1 MPGSMPVQDP
11 SKDFAEDLA
20 TLNSDE
26 KLPNTRIKEV
36 YDSLTSRLLRLDG
49 SAVSQSAAAAVAR
62 AVLTSQ
68 DGRQLWR
75 VLNTSATSGQAASA
89 LRLLS
94 AAVACGGAPA
104 RTVLAEFQFSHG
116 RLPQVAAVKNLASET
131 DVRTEFVTFVL
142 AFLVGADRLLVQAIL
157 DKVTPLMLVLSG
169 LNTDRAS
176 TIHFVLSTFK
186 QAILENS
193 KIAKKDK
200 LRLFNSRNLSPLL
213 QLYKWRGHQLTWKS
227 RTNRYKKKKK
237 SGVAADEDE
246 EEGANPADPEELLQV
261 RENVHQFLSILCTSH
276 KAGIVF
282 KDASLGT
289 SGSNCNPV
297 LLEVLKNLS
306 RPWRDELTAE
316 LVISTLSACPDLCR
330 HYLPS
335 LSSALC
341 PARPSA
347 EWRAAVAMVTRAVA
361 SVQLTMPSGDARL
374 MPEAVCRVAAACY
387 YPPPVQELIRD
398 GIGHEDAAVR
408 ADCLRLLLA
417 VTDQVAALQ
426 TQLAN
431 SVEYGAMAR
440 AALSSDITRYLPA
453 PNQLTT
459 LWSQLTA
466 SEAPPAAEVA
476 LLARVLI
483 GCQRVAS
490 QEWRLQPMLLGQLQ
504 GKLAELQLPEDELQL
519 LRDQLQQLTEG
530 RQYVVPV
537 DRCLVPSDVPRILA
551 EIRGEHF
558 VETTDDTTEAAE
570 NPEGV
575 KLEPKDTT
583 EKSEE
588 KMKDEALPTLSGASK
603 QQRFESFVAMTT
615 KLLRTTPPP
624 LSKLRSLVAQL
635 TEALNDVT
643 TASTN
648 NKKRA
653 SSEGTDD
660 ASTTPT
666 KRSKKSKSKTSA
678 VKEEPEENT
687 DDATGTELSR
697 PAGWVDWVKLVLKKS
712 LRQPEVGEA
721 VLESLTLLCEKGLFP
736 SSGGAPTQTEP
747 LDNSVSCEL
756 LYELLLSHSAFL
768 ERVLDP
774 AESELALRDSLLRLM
789 LAVAN
794 RSQHVCRASHV
805 ALLLAAYG
813 ATMSETD
820 QTILLLISRYEL
832 ADVSLQAYQ
841 PMVWGSAALNFYNP
855 TQGGGH
861 SLKSQPSA
869 DDVIGLLD
877 SDKMSATCRRLPL
890 KITLKPVRVAPD
902 PGVYDVRFLAPL
914 LLRLTAPEQQG
925 EPLKLVSAGAL
936 GVALCLLSCRQ
947 VALRSAGWTTLA
959 RLYQQLQASRH
970 QRQRRVW
977 LTLLDLVRA
986 AAAGAPQQRL
996 PFVVVHGWCRLVL
1009 VLQQPTHRLF
1019 KPATRLLL
1027 RHAKEGSLEIGK
1039 VPLFFELFNSAS
1051 SLEHRSEHGWM
1062 VGHLCQS
1069 VRQMSDYGVLQ
1080 RTVTYKLVMG
1090 LAASCLASARPQLLK
1105 VLEVTCRIPGALLD
1119 LHYRH
1124 GLLVWLSALLRRFG
1138 REPATRAAVVS
1149 MAAQMAQTLRA
1160 HYESGAPRPVAL
1172 LAALEA
1178 LVARLSDA
1186 TSEDAALCK
1195 DVARVRQEVAQMQAV
1210 AAA

>member
-1 MPGSMPVQDP
+1 MKGKTMSNAANPKRKRYQSEAETPKKKRKLVDGKGAHAASSGEKVMPVQDP
-11 SKDFAEDLA
+11 SKEFAEDLVI
-20 TLNSDE
+20 LNSDE
-26 KLPNTRIKEV
+26 KLPNTRIKE
-36 YDSLTSRLLRLDG
+36 
-49 SAVSQSAAAAVAR
+49 
-62 AVLTSQ
+62 
-68 DGRQLWR
+68 
-75 VLNTSATSGQAASA
+75 
-89 LRLLS
+89 
-94 AAVACGGAPA
+94 
-104 RTVLAEFQFSHG
+104 
-116 RLPQVAAVKNLASET
+116 
-131 DVRTEFVTFVL
+131 
-142 AFLVGADRLLVQAIL
+142 AIL

-176 TIHFVLSTFK
+176 TIHFVLSTLK
-186 QAILENS
+186 QAILENN

-237 SGVAADEDE
+237 PGVAADEEE

-306 RPWRDELTAE
+306 RPWRDELTA
-316 LVISTLSACPDLCR
+316 
-330 HYLPS
+330 
-335 LSSALC
+335 
-341 PARPSA
+341 
-347 EWRAAVAMVTRAVA
+347 
-361 SVQLTMPSGDARL
+361 
-374 MPEAVCRVAAACY
+374 AACY

-408 ADCLRLLLA
+408 ADCLRLLLT

-440 AALSSDITRYLPA
+440 AALCSDITRYLPA

-537 DRCLVPSDVPRILA
+537 DRSLVPSDVPRILA

-558 VETTDDTTEAAE
+558 VETTEDTTEAAE

-583 EKSEE
+583 EKYEQ
-588 KMKDEALPTLSGASK
+588 KMKDDALPTLSGASK
-603 QQRFESFVAMTT
+603 QQRLASFVAMTT

-624 LSKLRSLVAQL
+624 LAKLRALVAQL
-635 TEALNDVT
+635 IEALNDVT
-643 TASTN
+643 TTSTK

-653 SSEGTDD
+653 SSESMDD
-660 ASTTPT
+660 ASTAPT

-678 VKEEPEENT
+678 VKEEPEDNT
-687 DDATGTELSR
+687 DDVTGTELSR
-697 PAGWVDWVKLVLKKS
+697 PSGWVDWVKLVLKKS
-712 LRQPEVGEA
+712 LRQSEVGET

-736 SSGGAPTQTEP
+736 SSGGAPSQTEP

-774 AESELALRDSLLRLM
+774 AESELVLRDSILRLM

-832 ADVSLQAYQ
+832 AGVSLQAYQ

-877 SDKMSATCRRLPL
+877 SDKMAATCRRLPL

-902 PGVYDVRFLAPL
+902 PGVYDIRFLAPL

-1027 RHAKEGSLEIGK
+1027 RHAKNGSLEIGK

-1051 SLEHRSEHGWM
+1051 SLEHRSEHAWM

-1124 GLLVWLSALLRRFG
+1124 GLLVWVSALLRRFG

-1195 DVARVRQEVAQMQAV
+1195 DVERVRQEVAQMQAV
-1210 AAA
+1210 AAT